1 MTVLSR
7 IIEPSEAVPVFTVPT
22 GVPSKAALTPAVA
35 EFAEVAPA
43 CVFWSFRFRPLGL
56 RRCGIADEGVA
67 SNSNAVIRQKTGFMT
82 RVAPPEFPWTILK
95 REENGVQH
103 Q

>member
-22 GVPSKAALTPAVA
+22 GVPSKAASTPAVA
-35 EFAEVAPA
+35 EFACVAWP
-43 CVFWSFRFRPLGL
+43 FRFRPPGL
-56 RRCGIADEGVA
+56 RRCGSADEGVA
-67 SNSNAVIRQKTGFMT
+67 SNSSAAIRQKPAFMT
-82 RVAPPEFPWTILK
+82 RVTPPEFCLTVLK
-95 REENGVQH
+95 REKNGVQH